1 MFGALI
7 EKELKG
13 MFLGPKFLMTFGVC
27 SLLILLSL
35 FLGIQD
41 YRAAVSAYQ
50 AGNQLVDQEM
60 QEKTSWMSLSTRI
73 YREPNPMQIFIAGVN
88 HDIGRYAGIHPT
100 EPIKLTNSVY
110 SDDPIFAVFRFL
122 DFSVIVQIVL
132 SLFAVLFTYDAI
144 AGEREN
150 GTLSL
155 VFSNAVPRLKYILA
169 KFIGSWLGMV
179 VPLLLPLL
187 FGMLMIFL
195 FRIPFTQQHWLQ
207 IGALFGASLLYFTF
221 FIALGIFISSLTR
234 RASVSFL
241 ILLVVWVTCVFIL
254 PRIGVMMAGNFY
266 PVPSAAEIDG
276 QIEGYSKDRWDR
288 YIQAMEET
296 MRKRNAEM
304 EGLSESEREAYR
316 EAHLWEWMQESD
328 SQRSGVQADINE
340 FSRKL
345 NETQRNKQAEQERLA
360 FSLAR
365 ISPAAAFQ
373 LTAMNL
379 AETDIRLKSRFGQS
393 LETYHASFVDYAD
406 QKQKEGGMGGGIQ
419 ITFDSNDGMRFSFGR
434 DKGKLDVS
442 GLPRYQSPGR
452 SVMQILHPALMDFTL
467 LAVYTLLA
475 LTGSFMAFMKYDVR

>member
-13 MFLGPKFLMTFGVC
+13 IMLGPKFLMTFGVC
-27 SLLILLSL
+27 SLLIVLSL

-41 YRAAVSAYQ
+41 YRAAMNAYQ

-73 YREPNPMQIFIAGVN
+73 YREPNPMQIFIAGVS
-88 HDIGRYAGIHPT
+88 HDIGRYSGIHAA

-110 SDDPIFAVFRFL
+110 SDDPIYAVFRFL

-132 SLFAVLFTYDAI
+132 SLFAILFTYDAI
-144 AGEREN
+144 AGERED
-150 GTLSL
+150 GTLRL

-169 KFIGSWLGMV
+169 KFIGAWLGLV
-179 VPLLLPLL
+179 VPLLLPIL
-187 FGMLMIFL
+187 FGLLMIVL
-195 FRIPFTQQHWLQ
+195 YRIPLAQQHWLQ
-207 IGALFGASLLYFTF
+207 VSALLGTSLLYFTF

-241 ILLVVWVTCVFIL
+241 ILLVVWVSYVFIL

-266 PVPSAAEIDG
+266 PTPSAAEIDG

-288 YIQAMEET
+288 HIQTMEET
-296 MRKRNAEM
+296 LRKRNAAM
-304 EGLSESEREAYR
+304 EGMTEAERDAYR
-316 EAHLWEWMQESD
+316 DAHLWEWMQESD
-328 SQRSGVQADINE
+328 AQRREVQADINE
-340 FSRKL
+340 NSRKL
-345 NETQRNKQAEQERLA
+345 SETQRNKQAEQERLA

-365 ISPAAAFQ
+365 ISPAAAYQ

-379 AETDIRLKSRFGQS
+379 AETDIRLKSRFLQS

-406 QKQKEGGMGGGIQ
+406 EQQKENGMGGGVQ

-442 GLPRYQSPGR
+442 GLPHYQSPSR
-452 SVMQILHPALMDFTL
+452 STMQILHPALIDFTL

-475 LTGSFMAFMKYDVR
+475 LTGSFVAFMKYDVR